1 MQQIP
6 FGEPKW
12 LPKSIPGP
20 FVSLLAPGFLQDRP
34 QDASKSALG
43 SLRGAKKNI
52 GRAQGRPKR
61 ISQPFFALLKTEP
74 PPTWGGAAR
83 SAPCVFS
90 IFLENRC
97 FRVGGVQKSRV
108 QGLRGHS
115 PGLGGEAKASPTTS
129 FACCLKLR
137 FAKLEAPLRGAG
149 PGLTTARPVG
159 RRISGPRESSTPL
172 GNGLA
177 CRFMVSA
184 YPCAYPNASVGP
196 LGRPSGLSPPAHSP
210 RRTPQAL

>member
-1 MQQIP
+1 MRPLRAHGANQGKRKKNEEKWNPTTQEKTHAADTPQIIQQMP
-6 FGEPKW
+6 FREPKR

-61 ISQPFFALLKTEP
+61 ISQPFFAVLKTEP
-74 PPTWGGAAR
+74 PPRGGVGTPR
-83 SAPCVFS
+83 SAPCIF
-90 IFLENRC
+90 IMFLENRC
-97 FRVGGVQKSRV
+97 FRVGRVQKSRV

-129 FACCLKLR
+129 KL
-137 FAKLEAPLRGAG
+137 
-149 PGLTTARPVG
+149 V
-159 RRISGPRESSTPL
+159 
-172 GNGLA
+172 
-177 CRFMVSA
+177 V
-184 YPCAYPNASVGP
+184 
-196 LGRPSGLSPPAHSP
+196 
-210 RRTPQAL
+210 